1 VRGFDGTT
9 MQFAKIEKQ
18 ITAVVLVGFA
28 VAIVGMAIRVD
39 RSSAKLSETA
49 SLQATIPHPVLGFDR
64 NDYPGD
70 DALPALRRTFSFS
83 SYWLN
88 NPPGAKGNSWL
99 GKRGVLARNDFGYLV
114 LFNGRASAELKSEA
128 AAARLGSSDANAA
141 AASATR
147 EGFATGMVIFLD
159 QEEGG
164 RMLPAQKAY
173 IYAWLDGV
181 KAAGFRGGIYCSA
194 IAVNDGGEEVMTAED
209 IREHANGRAIVFF
222 VYNDACPPAPG
233 CSYPPNAPR
242 PSASGFA
249 QAEVWQFAQSPR
261 RREYTQRCAATY
273 NADGDCDPPGASGA
287 GALDLDLDSANSADP
302 SNGRR

>member
-1 VRGFDGTT
+1 

-18 ITAVVLVGFA
+18 ITAVVLVCFA
-28 VAIVGMAIRVD
+28 VAVVGMAIRLD

-49 SLQATIPHPVLGFDR
+49 SLLATIPHPVLGFDR

-70 DALPALRRTFSFS
+70 DALPVLRRTFSFS

-88 NPPGAKGNSWL
+88 NPPGAKSNSWL
-99 GKRGVLARNDFGYLV
+99 GKRGVLARNAFGYLV

-147 EGFATGMVIFLD
+147 EGFAAGTVIFLD

-164 RMLPAQKAY
+164 RMLPAQEAY

-222 VYNDACPPAPG
+222 VYNDACPPSPG
-233 CSYPPNAPR
+233 CVYPPNAPK
-242 PSASGFA
+242 PSVSGFA

-261 RREYTQRCAATY
+261 RKEYTQRCAATY
-273 NADGDCDPPGASGA
+273 NDVGNCVPAGA
-287 GALDLDLDSANSADP
+287 GGGLYLDLDSANSADP
-302 SNGRR
+302 SNGLR

>member
-1 VRGFDGTT
+1 

-18 ITAVVLVGFA
+18 ITAVVLIGFA
-28 VAIVGMAIRVD
+28 VAVVGMAIRLD
-39 RSSAKLSETA
+39 RSSAKLSENA
-49 SLQATIPHPVLGFDR
+49 NLLATIPHPVLGFDR

-70 DALPALRRTFSFS
+70 DALRALRHTFSFS

-88 NPPGAKGNSWL
+88 NPPGASANSWL
-99 GKRGVLARNDFGYLV
+99 GKRDMLTRNDFGFLV

-128 AAARLGSSDANAA
+128 AAARLGVSDANAA
-141 AASATR
+141 TAAAKH
-147 EGFATGMVIFLD
+147 EGFQEGTVIFLD

-164 RMLPAQKAY
+164 RMLPPQKAY

-194 IAVNDGGEEVMTAED
+194 IAVTDGGEEVMTAED

-222 VYNDACPPAPG
+222 VYNDACPPSLG
-233 CSYPPNAPR
+233 CAYPQIVPK

-249 QAEVWQFAQSPR
+249 LADVWQFAQSPR
-261 RREYTQRCAATY
+261 RKEYTQRCAATY
-273 NADGDCDPPGASGA
+273 NDVGNCVLAGASG
-287 GALDLDLDSANSADP
+287 GLYLDLDSANSADP

>member
-1 VRGFDGTT
+1 
-9 MQFAKIEKQ
+9 MQFAKVEKQ
-18 ITAVVLVGFA
+18 ITAIVLIGFA
-28 VAIVGMAIRVD
+28 VAVVAMAIRLD

-49 SLQATIPHPVLGFDR
+49 SLQATLPRTVLGFDR

-70 DALPALRRTFSFS
+70 EALPALGRTFSFS

-88 NPPGAKGNSWL
+88 NPPGAKNNSWL
-99 GKRGVLARNDFGYLV
+99 GKRDVLARNDFGYLV
-114 LFNGRASAELKSEA
+114 LFNGRESAELKSEA
-128 AAARLGSSDANAA
+128 AAARLGATDANAA
-141 AASATR
+141 AAGATR
-147 EGFATGMVIFLD
+147 EGFPDSAVIFLD

-181 KAAGFRGGIYCSA
+181 KAAGFRGGSYCSA
-194 IAVNDGGEEVMTAED
+194 IAVNDGGEELMTAED

-222 VYNDACPPAPG
+222 VHNDACPPAPG
-233 CSYPPNAPR
+233 CAYPPNAPR

-261 RREYTQRCAATY
+261 RKEYTQRCAATY
-273 NADGDCDPPGASGA
+273 NDAGNCVPAGA
-287 GALDLDLDSANSADP
+287 GGGLYLDLDSANSADP

>member
-1 VRGFDGTT
+1 MGELVDGRT

-28 VAIVGMAIRVD
+28 VAVVGMAIRLE
-39 RSSAKLSETA
+39 RSRAKLSETA
-49 SLQATIPHPVLGFDR
+49 SLLATIPHPVLGFDR

-70 DALPALRRTFSFS
+70 DALPAMRRTFSFS

-88 NPPGAKGNSWL
+88 NPPGANRNSWL
-99 GKRGVLARNDFGYLV
+99 GKRDVLARNDFGYLV

-164 RMLPAQKAY
+164 RMLPGQKAY

-194 IAVNDGGEEVMTAED
+194 IAVNDGGEEVMTAGD

-222 VYNDACPPAPG
+222 VYNDACPPSPG
-233 CSYPPNAPR
+233 CAYPPNAPK

-249 QAEVWQFAQSPR
+249 QAEIWQFAQSPR
-261 RREYTQRCAATY
+261 RKEYTQRCAATY
-273 NADGDCDPPGASGA
+273 NDAGNCVPAGA
-287 GALDLDLDSANSADP
+287 GGGLYLDLDSANSADP

>member
-1 VRGFDGTT
+1 MDGFDGTT

-18 ITAVVLVGFA
+18 ITAVVLVCFA
-28 VAIVGMAIRVD
+28 VAVVGMAIRLD

-49 SLQATIPHPVLGFDR
+49 SLLATIPHPVLGFDR

-70 DALPALRRTFSFS
+70 DALPVLRRTFSFS

-88 NPPGAKGNSWL
+88 NPPGAKSNSWL
-99 GKRGVLARNDFGYLV
+99 GKRGVLARNAFGYLV

-147 EGFATGMVIFLD
+147 EGFAAGTVIFLD

-164 RMLPAQKAY
+164 RMLPAQEAY

-222 VYNDACPPAPG
+222 VYNDACPPSPG
-233 CSYPPNAPR
+233 CVYPPNAPK
-242 PSASGFA
+242 PSVSGFA

-261 RREYTQRCAATY
+261 RKEYTQRCAATY
-273 NADGDCDPPGASGA
+273 NDVGNCVPAGA
-287 GALDLDLDSANSADP
+287 GGGLYLDLDSANSADP
-302 SNGRR
+302 SNGLR

>member
-1 VRGFDGTT
+1 VDGFDGTT

-18 ITAVVLVGFA
+18 ITAVVLVCFA
-28 VAIVGMAIRVD
+28 VAVVGMAIRLD

-49 SLQATIPHPVLGFDR
+49 SLLATIPHPVLGFDR

-70 DALPALRRTFSFS
+70 DALPVLRRTFSFS

-88 NPPGAKGNSWL
+88 NPPGAKSNSWL
-99 GKRGVLARNDFGYLV
+99 GKRGVLARNAFGYLV

-147 EGFATGMVIFLD
+147 EGFAAGTVIFLD

-164 RMLPAQKAY
+164 RMLPAQEAY

-222 VYNDACPPAPG
+222 VYNDACPPSPG
-233 CSYPPNAPR
+233 CVYPPNAPK
-242 PSASGFA
+242 PSVSGFA

-261 RREYTQRCAATY
+261 RKEYTQRCAATY
-273 NADGDCDPPGASGA
+273 NDVGNCVPAGA
-287 GALDLDLDSANSADP
+287 GGGLYLDLDSANSADP

>member
-1 VRGFDGTT
+1 VDGFDGTT

-18 ITAVVLVGFA
+18 ITAVVLVCFA
-28 VAIVGMAIRVD
+28 VAVVGMAIRLD

-49 SLQATIPHPVLGFDR
+49 SLLATIPHPVLGFDR

-70 DALPALRRTFSFS
+70 DALPVLRRTFSFS

-88 NPPGAKGNSWL
+88 NPPGAKSNSWL
-99 GKRGVLARNDFGYLV
+99 GKRGVLARNAFGYLV

-147 EGFATGMVIFLD
+147 EGFAAGTVIFLD

-164 RMLPAQKAY
+164 RMLPAQEAY

-222 VYNDACPPAPG
+222 VYNDACPPSPG
-233 CSYPPNAPR
+233 CVYPPNAPK
-242 PSASGFA
+242 PSVSGFA

-261 RREYTQRCAATY
+261 RKEYTQRCAATY
-273 NADGDCDPPGASGA
+273 NDVGNCVPAGA
-287 GALDLDLDSANSADP
+287 GGGLYLDLDSANSADP
-302 SNGRR
+302 SNGLR

>member
-1 VRGFDGTT
+1 

-18 ITAVVLVGFA
+18 ITAVVLIGFA
-28 VAIVGMAIRVD
+28 VAVVAMAIRLD

-49 SLQATIPHPVLGFDR
+49 ILQATLPRTALGFDR

-88 NPPGAKGNSWL
+88 IPPAAKFNSWT
-99 GKRGVLARNDFGYLV
+99 GKRGALVRNNFGFLV
-114 LFNGRASAELKSEA
+114 LFNGRASSALKSEA
-128 AAARLGSSDANAA
+128 AAASLGASDSNAA

-147 EGFATGMVIFLD
+147 EGFAAGTVIFLD

-164 RMLPAQKAY
+164 RMLPGQKAY

-194 IAVNDGGEEVMTAED
+194 IAVKDGGEEVMTAED

-222 VYNDACPPAPG
+222 VYNDGCPPSPG
-233 CSYPPNAPR
+233 CVYPPNAPK
-242 PSASGFA
+242 PTGSGFA

-261 RREYTQRCAATY
+261 RKEYTQRCAATY
-273 NADGDCDPPGASGA
+273 NADGDCDSPGGSSA
-287 GALDLDLDSANSADP
+287 GALELDLDSANTADP

>member
-1 VRGFDGTT
+1 
-9 MQFAKIEKQ
+9 MQFAKVEKQ
-18 ITAVVLVGFA
+18 ITVIVLIGFA
-28 VAIVGMAIRVD
+28 VAVVGMAIRLD
-39 RSSAKLSETA
+39 RSSAKLSENA
-49 SLQATIPHPVLGFDR
+49 NLLATIPHPVLGFDR

-70 DALPALRRTFSFS
+70 DALPVLRHTFSFS

-88 NPPGAKGNSWL
+88 NPPGARANSWL
-99 GKRGVLARNDFGYLV
+99 GKRDVLARNEFGFLV

-128 AAARLGSSDANAA
+128 AAARLGASDANAA
-141 AASATR
+141 AGSATH
-147 EGFATGMVIFLD
+147 EGFATGSVIFLD

-194 IAVNDGGEEVMTAED
+194 IAVKDGGEQVMTAED
-209 IREHANGRAIVFF
+209 IREHANGRAISFF
-222 VYNDACPPAPG
+222 VYNDACPPSPG
-233 CSYPPNAPR
+233 CAYPPNVPK

-249 QAEVWQFAQSPR
+249 LAEIWQFAQSPR
-261 RREYTQRCAATY
+261 RKEYTQRCAATY
-273 NADGDCDPPGASGA
+273 NDA
-287 GALDLDLDSANSADP
+287 GNCVPAGTGGEMYLDLDSANTADP

>member
-1 VRGFDGTT
+1 

-18 ITAVVLVGFA
+18 ITAVVLVCFA
-28 VAIVGMAIRVD
+28 VAVVGMAIRLD

-49 SLQATIPHPVLGFDR
+49 SLLATIPHPVLGFDR

-70 DALPALRRTFSFS
+70 DALPVLRRTFSFS

-88 NPPGAKGNSWL
+88 NPPGAKSNSWL
-99 GKRGVLARNDFGYLV
+99 GKRGVLARNAFGYLV

-147 EGFATGMVIFLD
+147 EGFAAGTVIFLD

-164 RMLPAQKAY
+164 RMLPAQEAY

-222 VYNDACPPAPG
+222 VYNDACPPSPG
-233 CSYPPNAPR
+233 CVYPPNAPK
-242 PSASGFA
+242 PSVSGFA

-261 RREYTQRCAATY
+261 RKEYTQQCAATY
-273 NADGDCDPPGASGA
+273 NDVGNCVPAGA
-287 GALDLDLDSANSADP
+287 GGGLYLDLDSANSADP
-302 SNGRR
+302 SNGLR

>member
-1 VRGFDGTT
+1 MDGFDGTT

-18 ITAVVLVGFA
+18 ITAVVLVCFA
-28 VAIVGMAIRVD
+28 VAVVGMAIRLD

-49 SLQATIPHPVLGFDR
+49 SLLATIPHPVLGFDR

-70 DALPALRRTFSFS
+70 DALPVLRRTFSFS

-88 NPPGAKGNSWL
+88 NPPGAKSNSWL
-99 GKRGVLARNDFGYLV
+99 GKRGVLARNAFGYLV

-147 EGFATGMVIFLD
+147 EGFAAGTVIFLD

-164 RMLPAQKAY
+164 RMLPAQEAY

-222 VYNDACPPAPG
+222 VYNDACPPSPG
-233 CSYPPNAPR
+233 CVYPPNAPK
-242 PSASGFA
+242 PSVSGFA

-261 RREYTQRCAATY
+261 RKEYTQRCAATY
-273 NADGDCDPPGASGA
+273 NDVGNCVPAGA
-287 GALDLDLDSANSADP
+287 GGGLYLDLDSANSADP
-302 SNGRR
+302 SSGRR